1 MGNKIIVLQGV
12 PASGKSTWAKNYIK
26 EHPDTVI
33 VSRDAIREGTGTY
46 WNPDHEQYITEM
58 EEYAIRQAWKNYLD
72 VIIDATN
79 LNPKTILKWNA
90 LAKELDCEIE
100 FKLFEITYEE
110 ALKRDEQRKKDGGRA
125 VGKDVIR
132 RFFKNYFP
140 EQLSKLVDDR
150 PIAQP
155 NHLLPDIVVCDID
168 GTVALRNGRSPYDLS
183 KVSEDTFDPRM
194 ARVLRH
200 FMETGVKVLF
210 VSGREGTEQC
220 MRDTKQWIR
229 DNIGIIGAG
238 DKWDII
244 FRTEGDHRNDAIV
257 KEEIYDQYIKDKYNV
272 AAVFDDRDRVVK
284 MWRDKGLLCCQVY
297 YGDF

>member
-1 MGNKIIVLQGV
+1 MKQASLGRKVSGVGGCILLIDLRNMSKIIVLQGV

-26 EHPDTVI
+26 DHPDTVI
-33 VSRDAIREGTGTY
+33 VSRDAIR
-46 WNPDHEQYITEM
+46 
-58 EEYAIRQAWKNYLD
+58 QAWKNHLD
-72 VIIDATN
+72 IIIDATN
-79 LNPKTILKWNA
+79 LNPKTILKWND
-90 LAKELDCEIE
+90 LAKELGCEIE
-100 FKLFEITYEE
+100 FKLFEISYEE

-140 EQLSKLVDDR
+140 EQLSKFVDDR

-168 GTVALRNGRSPYDLS
+168 GTVALRNGRSPYDLT

-194 ARVLRH
+194 TRVLRY
-200 FMETGVKVLF
+200 FMGTGVKVIF

-220 MRDTKQWIR
+220 MRDTTQWIF
-229 DNIGIIGAG
+229 DNIGRR

-272 AAVFDDRDRVVK
+272 VVVFDDRDRVVK
-284 MWRDKGLLCCQVY
+284 MWRDKGILCCQVY

>member
-1 MGNKIIVLQGV
+1 MSKIIVLQGV
-12 PASGKSTWAKNYIK
+12 PASGKSTWAKKYVK
-26 EHPDTVI
+26 DHPDTVI
-33 VSRDAIREGTGTY
+33 VCRDSIREGTGTY
-46 WNPDHEQYITEM
+46 WNPDHEQYISEM

-79 LNPKTILKWNA
+79 LNPETITKWNK
-90 LAKELDCEIE
+90 LAKELECEIE
-100 FKLFEITYEE
+100 FKFFDISYEE

-140 EQLSKLVDDR
+140 EKLSKFVDDR
-150 PIAQP
+150 PIKQSDYS
-155 NHLLPDIVVCDID
+155 LPSVVICDID
-168 GTVALRNGRSPYDLS
+168 GTVALRNGRSPYDLT

-194 ARVLRH
+194 NYILSH
-200 FMETGVKVLF
+200 FMDTGVKVIF
-210 VSGREGTEQC
+210 VSGREGTAQC
-220 MRDTKQWIR
+220 TRDTTQWILNNIGRR
-229 DNIGIIGAG
+229 DN
-238 DKWDII
+238 WDII
-244 FRTEGDHRNDAIV
+244 FRTEGDHRNDSVV

-272 AAVFDDRDRVVK
+272 IAVFDDRDRVVK